1 MEDYVPYLSRRGGTG
16 RRDGLKIRFPQGS
29 VGSTPSAGRLL
40 KVYGLFSFVCGLVW
54 IVADLKWTVM
64 ALFRNC
70 CGVDCG
76 LTMD

>member
-1 MEDYVPYLSRRGGTG
+1 
-16 RRDGLKIRFPQGS
+16 

-40 KVYGLFSFVCGLVW
+40 KVYGLFSVVCGLVW